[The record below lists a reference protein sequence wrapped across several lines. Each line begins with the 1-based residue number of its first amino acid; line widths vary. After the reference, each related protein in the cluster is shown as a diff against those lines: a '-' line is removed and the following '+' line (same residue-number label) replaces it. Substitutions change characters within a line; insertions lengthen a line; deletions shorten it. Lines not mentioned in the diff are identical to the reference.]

1 MKDTGAFIRH
11 IIVSIILIGLTIP
24 VIQKLTGIFPEVGL
38 KGAIVAAD
46 KPALVVRSWFDATYQ
61 EKMEIYLNEFFGLR
75 NYFVRFNNQIAFS
88 LFRKA
93 RANGVIIG
101 KQNYLFEEN
110 YIKAYYGEDFIGED
124 SVLHQVQ
131 RFKYVQ
137 DTLQKLNKQL
147 VMVLA
152 AGKGSYYPEYFP
164 EKYKTLKGK
173 TNYDYYA
180 RYAREYGVNCIDF
193 NRYFLEFKTISPYPL
208 YPRYG
213 IHWSCYGAYKVI
225 DSLIRYTEERVNYH
239 FAEVTLNE
247 IKWDSA
253 NDTDYDIADGMNL
266 FFELERPQMAYPQFT
281 ITRDTSH
288 SGPSLLVISDSFYW
302 VLYGIG
308 ISKAFP
314 MDHFWFYNKEIFPE
328 SFTSPTNTRNTSLRD
343 EIAKHDVIIIMATE
357 ATLPSFGWGFIED
370 AFEVFAH
377 NKPDNPVEPED
388 AFHKKVTNLI
398 NYIKTDE
405 KWYLS
410 VKKKA
415 AKKGIPLDSM
425 LMLDATW
432 LIEQEAKKK
441 DP

>member
-1 MKDTGAFIRH
+1 MKDTGAIIRH
-11 IIVSIILIGLTIP
+11 SIVSIILIGLTIP

-46 KPALVVRSWFDATYQ
+46 KPVLVVRSWFDATYQ

-101 KQNYLFEEN
+101 KQNYLYEEN

-137 DTLQKLNKQL
+137 DTLQKLNTHL
-147 VMVLA
+147 VMILA

-164 EKYKTLKGK
+164 EKYKTTKGK
-173 TNYDYYA
+173 TNYEYYA

-193 NRYFLEFKTISPYPL
+193 NQYFLENKSISPYPL

-213 IHWSCYGAYKVI
+213 IHWSYYGAVKVI
-225 DSLIRYTEERVNYH
+225 DSMIRYAEKKVGFP
-239 FAEVTLNE
+239 FADVTLDKINWA
-247 IKWDSA
+247 KA

-281 ITRDTSH
+281 IVRDTGL

-302 VLYGIG
+302 VLYNMGIA
-308 ISKAFP
+308 KAFAK
-314 MDHFWFYNKEIFPE
+314 DHFWFYNKEIYPE
-328 SFTSPTNTRNTSLRD
+328 SFTLQADTRNTSLRK
-343 EIAKHDVIIIMATE
+343 EIASHDVIIIMATE
-357 ATLPSFGWGFIED
+357 ATLPSFGWGFIEE
-370 AFEVFAH
+370 AFKVFAH
-377 NKPDNPVEPED
+377 NKPDKSFGHDD
-388 AFHKKVTNLI
+388 AFQTQVINII
-398 NYIKTDE
+398 NYIKTDV
-405 KWYLS
+405 KWYSLI
-410 VKKKA
+410 KKKA
-415 AKKGIPLDSM
+415 AEKGIPVDSM
-425 LMLDATW
+425 LVLDATW
-432 LIEQEAKKK
+432 QIEQEGK
-441 DP
+441 

>member
-1 MKDTGAFIRH
+1 
-11 IIVSIILIGLTIP
+11 
-24 VIQKLTGIFPEVGL
+24 VIQKHTAIFREVGL

-46 KPALVVRSWFDATYQ
+46 KPILSVKGWFDAEYQ
-61 EKMEIYLNEFFGLR
+61 EKMETYLNESFGLR

-101 KQNYLFEEN
+101 KQNYLYEEN

-124 SVLHQVQ
+124 SIMRQLQ
-131 RFKYVQ
+131 RFKYLQ
-137 DTLQKLNKQL
+137 DTLQKLNKHL
-147 VMVLA
+147 VMILA
-152 AGKGSYYPEYFP
+152 AGKGSFYPEFFP
-164 EKYKTLKGK
+164 EKYKTVKGK
-173 TNYDYYA
+173 TNYEYYA

-193 NRYFLEFKTISPYPL
+193 NRYFLENKSVSLYPL

-213 IHWSCYGAYKVI
+213 IHWSYYGAFKVI
-225 DSLIRYTEERVNYH
+225 DSLIRYTGEIVDYH
-239 FAEVTLNE
+239 FAEVSLKE

-288 SGPSLLVISDSFYW
+288 PGPSLLVISDSFYW

-308 ISKAFP
+308 IAKAFSK
-314 MDHFWFYNKEIFPE
+314 DHFWFYNKEIFPE
-328 SFTSPTNTRNTSLRD
+328 SFTSPTDTWNTSLRD
-343 EIAKHDVIIIMATE
+343 EIAKHDMIIIMATE

-377 NKPDNPVEPED
+377 NKPENPVKPED
-388 AFHKKVTNLI
+388 AFQREVINMI

-405 KWYLS
+405 KWYSLI
-410 VKKKA
+410 KKKA
-415 AKKGIPLDSM
+415 AKKGIPVDSM
-425 LMLDATW
+425 LVLDATW

-441 DP
+441 DQ